1 MKLKYKLSILFLLII
16 SLTTLTTLALV
27 RRSTESMFRSFVFE
41 GDAEKARSYATI
53 LAEYRLKQGAW
64 DGIQAF
70 IEELPDLF
78 SRVIDAKI
86 YGEDGWIPIAGY
98 PTGSLR
104 PLLADR
110 VVVVDERGVIV
121 ADTANVILGTMH
133 PSRHLEHGI
142 PILVESERKGTVLVG
157 SMIDS
162 SLAGV
167 DERFLDSVIRSLLW
181 STGVS
186 AAIALV
192 LGLIFAARI
201 TRPLGALASAA
212 KNLASGGSSVP
223 VPVAGRDELADL
235 SGSFNEM
242 TAEIRRLDAAKKQV
256 IADSA
261 HELRTPV
268 TLIQGMVEGMID
280 GVFPRDIQTLE
291 SVHEETV
298 RLSRLIDTLRELEI
312 IESGELRLSFEGV
325 DLRLA
330 IRKASSLFAPAATAQ
345 AIRLV
350 AEDDGQEAPV
360 ARGDSLRLGEVLYN
374 LIANAIKYTPGGG
387 TVRLRENLADDGFV
401 SFSVDDSGP
410 GIAPEERDR
419 VFSRFYRID
428 KSRAAATGGRGLG
441 LAIASEIVKAHGGS
455 IIVSDS
461 DLGGASFTVRL
472 PRFSS

>member
-1 MKLKYKLSILFLLII
+1 MKLKYKLSILFLLVI
-16 SLTTLTTLALV
+16 SLTTLTTLVLV
-27 RRSTESMFRSFVFE
+27 QRSTEIMFRSFVYE
-41 GDAEKARSYATI
+41 GDAEKARSYAAI
-53 LAEYRLKQGAW
+53 LAEYRLKQGSW

-70 IEELPDLF
+70 IEELPDLV
-78 SRVIDAKI
+78 SRLIDEEI
-86 YGEDGWIPIAGY
+86 YGEDSWIPIAGY
-98 PTGSLR
+98 PAGSLR
-104 PLLADR
+104 PLLTDR

-121 ADTANVILGTMH
+121 ADSANVIRGTMH
-133 PSRHLEHGI
+133 PFRHLEHGI
-142 PILVESERKGTVLVG
+142 PVLVESERKGTVLVG
-157 SMIDS
+157 SMIDT
-162 SLAGV
+162 SLAGD
-167 DERFLDSVIRSLLW
+167 DERFLDSVIHSLSW

-201 TRPLGALASAA
+201 TRPIGALASAA
-212 KNLASGGSSVP
+212 RNLASGGSSAP
-223 VPVAGRDELADL
+223 VPVTGHDELSEL

-268 TLIQGMVEGMID
+268 TLIQGMIEGMID
-280 GVFPRDIQTLE
+280 GVFPRDIQTLQ

-312 IESGELRLSFEGV
+312 IESGELTLSFEGV
-325 DLRLA
+325 DLREA
-330 IRKASSLFAPAATAQ
+330 IRKASSLFGPAAAVQ
-345 AIRLV
+345 DIQLV
-350 AEDDGQEAPV
+350 AEDDGHKASV

-374 LIANAIKYTPGGG
+374 LIANAIKHTPGGG
-387 TVRLRENLADDGFV
+387 TVRLRECQAGDGFV

-419 VFSRFYRID
+419 VFARFYRID

-455 IIVSDS
+455 IVVTDS
-461 DLGGASFTVRL
+461 DLGGASFIVRL
-472 PRFSS
+472 PSFSS